1 MSELSNYFPKASL
14 SRMKAKRAWEGLW
27 QTGSGEENE
36 RKLMRE
42 DGEGCKALIWESLQ
56 LTRG

>member
-1 MSELSNYFPKASL
+1 MAEAGP
-14 SRMKAKRAWEGLW
+14 
-27 QTGSGEENE
+27 GEENE